1 MARLIQKTGFISRK
15 NAGGYMKYIATRE
28 GVEVLPGKG
37 PVTEKQKEMVTKLL
51 KDFPD
56 MWDSFEYEDYK
67 RAPTLHTASALISA
81 ALDSHMQSLQSENG
95 YLRYIATRPG
105 TEKHGA
111 HGLFC
116 RQENT
121 DLTAAMHDLTSHDG
135 NVWTIIYSLHR
146 EDAER
151 LGYNNAAAWRK
162 LLVSQQNKFAEAF
175 HVPASALHW
184 YAAYHDADTHPH
196 IHMMIWTDQE
206 TVLKRDAVVK
216 LRSAMT
222 NSIFQAELENLYIR
236 KDAAYK
242 DVTETARE
250 IMRELVD
257 RMESVSEP
265 PASIQEK
272 LLELALELRTVGGK
286 KQYGYLKKPLKD
298 MVDSIVDELEKLP
311 EVAAYYSI
319 WNGVRDR
326 LEGYYKNR
334 PRQHNPLS
342 QQKEFRA
349 IKNAIIQEAERLR
362 QQMEQAQRASEPEP
376 LQMDIPSDD
385 ETSSDA
391 STNPTLA
398 DENTSSTTSHSVR
411 LPSEYLLN
419 STIRLFHQMGQ
430 IFRENAAPPS
440 NPMGIRVDSKR
451 RKKLMQKRL
460 ALGHKQDDHE
470 NEVSYTQTMGG

>member
-1 MARLIQKTGFISRK
+1 MARLIQKTSFISRK
-15 NAGGYMKYIATRE
+15 SAGGYMKYIATRE
-28 GVEVLPGKG
+28 GVEVLTGKG
-37 PVTEKQKEMVTKLL
+37 PTTEKQKELVAKLL

-56 MWDSFEYEDYK
+56 MRDSFEYEDYK
-67 RAPTLHTASALISA
+67 QAPTLHTASALISA
-81 ALDSHMQSLQSENG
+81 ALDSHMQNLQSENG

-105 TEKHGA
+105 AEKHGA
-111 HGLFC
+111 HGLFG
-116 RQENT
+116 REDNAN
-121 DLTAAMHDLTSHDG
+121 LTAAMHDLTAHNG

-175 HVPASALHW
+175 HVPAAALHW

-196 IHMMIWTDQE
+196 IHMMLWTDQE
-206 TVLKRDAVVK
+206 AVLKRDAVVK

-242 DVTETARE
+242 DVTEAARE
-250 IMRELVD
+250 VMRELVD

-265 PASIQEK
+265 PASIQQK
-272 LLELALELRTVGGK
+272 MLELATELRTVSGK
-286 KQYGYLKKPLKD
+286 KQYAYLKKPLKD
-298 MVDSIVDELEKLP
+298 KADEIVDELEKLP
-311 EVAAYYSI
+311 EVAAYYSV
-319 WNGVRDR
+319 WNGLRDT

-342 QQKEFRA
+342 QQKEFRV

-362 QQMEQAQRASEPEP
+362 QQMEQAQRVSEPESS
-376 LQMDIPSDD
+376 QVDTPSDE

-398 DENTSSTTSHSVR
+398 NENTSSVTSHSAR
-411 LPSEYLLN
+411 FPSEYLLN
-419 STIRLFHQMGQ
+419 STVRLFHQMGQ

-440 NPMGIRVDSKR
+440 NPMGIRIDSKR

-470 NEVSYTQTMGG
+470 QEQGYGQTLH

>member
-1 MARLIQKTGFISRK
+1 
-15 NAGGYMKYIATRE
+15 MKYIAIRD
-28 GVEVLPGKG
+28 GVEILN
-37 PVTEKQKEMVTKLL
+37 
-51 KDFPD
+51 
-56 MWDSFEYEDYK
+56 EDAEGIY
-67 RAPTLHTASALISA
+67 
-81 ALDSHMQSLQSENG
+81 M
-95 YLRYIATRPG
+95 RYIATRPRAETHEG
-105 TEKHGA
+105 
-111 HGLFC
+111 HGLFGAEPHVDLEKTM
-116 RQENT
+116 QELKT
-121 DLTAAMHDLTSHDG
+121 HEG

-175 HVPASALHW
+175 HIPASALHW

-196 IHMMIWTDQE
+196 IHMMIWTDQK

-216 LRSAMT
+216 LRSVMT

-242 DVTETARE
+242 DVSEAARE
-250 IMRELVD
+250 VMRELVD
-257 RMESVSEP
+257 RMESVSAQ
-265 PASIQEK
+265 PASIQQK
-272 LLELALELRTVGGK
+272 LLELALELRTTSGK
-286 KQYGYLKKPLKD
+286 KQYAYLKKPLKD

-311 EVAAYYSI
+311 EVAAYYSV
-319 WNGVRDR
+319 WNGLRDT

-342 QQKEFRA
+342 RQKEFRA

-362 QQMEQAQRASEPEP
+362 QQMEQTQAATEQDSSQDEEPSAENTP
-376 LQMDIPSDD
+376 
-385 ETSSDA
+385 TDA
-391 STNPTLA
+391 SANPTLA
-398 DENTSSTTSHSVR
+398 DENTSSTASHHAR

-419 STIRLFHQMGQ
+419 STVRLFHQMGQ
-430 IFRENAAPPS
+430 IFRDNAAPPS

-460 ALGHKQDDHE
+460 AMGHKQDDHE
-470 NEVSYTQTMGG
+470 QEQGYGQTLH

>member
-1 MARLIQKTGFISRK
+1 
-15 NAGGYMKYIATRE
+15 MKYIATRE
-28 GVEVLPGKG
+28 GVEVLTGKG
-37 PVTEKQKEMVTKLL
+37 PATEKQKEMISKLL

-56 MWDSFEYEDYK
+56 MRDSFEYEDYK
-67 RAPTLHTASALISA
+67 QAPTLHTASALISA
-81 ALDSHMQSLQSENG
+81 ALDSHMQNLQSENG
-95 YLRYIATRPG
+95 YLKYIATRPG
-105 TEKHGA
+105 AEKHGA
-111 HGLFC
+111 HGLFG

-121 DLTAAMHDLTSHDG
+121 NLTAAMHDLTAHDG

-175 HVPASALHW
+175 HVPVSALHW

-216 LRSAMT
+216 LRSVMT

-236 KDAAYK
+236 KDIAYK
-242 DVTETARE
+242 DVTEAARAV
-250 IMRELVD
+250 MHELVD
-257 RMESVSEP
+257 RMESVP
-265 PASIQEK
+265 AQPASIQQK
-272 LLELALELRTVGGK
+272 LLELALELRTTGGK
-286 KQYGYLKKPLKD
+286 KQYAYLKKPLKD

-311 EVAAYYSI
+311 EVAAYYSV
-319 WNGVRDR
+319 WNGLRDT

-362 QQMEQAQRASEPEP
+362 QQMELESSQEEESSTEK
-376 LQMDIPSDD
+376 PSA
-385 ETSSDA
+385 DA

-398 DENTSSTTSHSVR
+398 DEKTSPVASHSAR
-411 LPSEYLLN
+411 LSSEYLLN
-419 STIRLFHQMGQ
+419 STLRLFHQMGQ
-430 IFRENAAPPS
+430 IFRDNAAPPS
-440 NPMGIRVDSKR
+440 NPMGIRIDSKR

-460 ALGHKQDDHE
+460 AMGHKQDDHE
-470 NEVSYTQTMGG
+470 QNYDQTLQ

>member
-1 MARLIQKTGFISRK
+1 
-15 NAGGYMKYIATRE
+15 MKYIATRE
-28 GVEVLPGKG
+28 GVEVLTGKG
-37 PVTEKQKEMVTKLL
+37 SATEKQKEMVSKLL

-56 MWDSFEYEDYK
+56 MRDSFEYEDYK
-67 RAPTLHTASALISA
+67 QAPTLHTASALISA
-81 ALDSHMQSLQSENG
+81 ALDSHMQNLQSENG

-105 TEKHGA
+105 AEKHGA
-111 HGLFC
+111 HGLFG

-121 DLTAAMHDLTSHDG
+121 DLTAAMHDLTAHDG

-162 LLVSQQNKFAEAF
+162 LLISQQNKFSEAF
-175 HVPASALHW
+175 HIPASALHW

-216 LRSAMT
+216 LRSVMT
-222 NSIFQAELENLYIR
+222 NSIFQTELENLYIR

-242 DVTETARE
+242 DVTEAARTA
-250 IMRELVD
+250 MHGLVD
-257 RMESVSEP
+257 RLESIENSPE
-265 PASIQEK
+265 SIQQK
-272 LLELALELRTVGGK
+272 MLELALELRTTSGK
-286 KQYGYLKKPLKD
+286 KQYAYLKKPLKD

-311 EVAAYYSI
+311 EVAAYYSV
-319 WNGVRDR
+319 WNGLRDT

-362 QQMEQAQRASEPEP
+362 QQIDQARAASE
-376 LQMDIPSDD
+376 Q
-385 ETSSDA
+385 ETSQEEEAPSEETSPDA

-398 DENTSSTTSHSVR
+398 NENTSSTASHSVE

-460 ALGHKQDDHE
+460 AMGHKQDDHE
-470 NEVSYTQTMGG
+470 QNYGQTLQ

>member
-1 MARLIQKTGFISRK
+1 
-15 NAGGYMKYIATRE
+15 MKYIAIRD
-28 GVEVLPGKG
+28 GVEILN
-37 PVTEKQKEMVTKLL
+37 
-51 KDFPD
+51 
-56 MWDSFEYEDYK
+56 EDAEGIY
-67 RAPTLHTASALISA
+67 
-81 ALDSHMQSLQSENG
+81 M
-95 YLRYIATRPG
+95 RYIATRPRAETHEG
-105 TEKHGA
+105 
-111 HGLFC
+111 HGLFGAEPHVDLEKTM
-116 RQENT
+116 QELKT
-121 DLTAAMHDLTSHDG
+121 HEG

-175 HVPASALHW
+175 HVPVSALHW

-196 IHMMIWTDQE
+196 IHMMIWTDQK

-216 LRSAMT
+216 LRSVMT

-242 DVTETARE
+242 DVSEAARE
-250 IMRELVD
+250 VMRELVD
-257 RMESVSEP
+257 RMESVSAQ
-265 PASIQEK
+265 PASIQQK
-272 LLELALELRTVGGK
+272 LLELALELRTTSGK
-286 KQYGYLKKPLKD
+286 KQYAYLKKPLKD

-311 EVAAYYSI
+311 EVAAYYSV
-319 WNGVRDR
+319 WNGLRDT

-342 QQKEFRA
+342 RQKEFRA

-362 QQMEQAQRASEPEP
+362 QQMEQTQAATEQDSSQDEEPSVEK
-376 LQMDIPSDD
+376 
-385 ETSSDA
+385 TSSDT

-398 DENTSSTTSHSVR
+398 DEKTSSTASHHAR

-419 STIRLFHQMGQ
+419 STVRLFHQMGQ
-430 IFRENAAPPS
+430 IFRDNAAPPS

-460 ALGHKQDDHE
+460 AMGHKQDDHE
-470 NEVSYTQTMGG
+470 QEQGYGQTLH

>member
-1 MARLIQKTGFISRK
+1 
-15 NAGGYMKYIATRE
+15 MKYIATRE
-28 GVEVLPGKG
+28 VVEVLTGKG
-37 PVTEKQKEMVTKLL
+37 PATEKQKEMVSKLL

-56 MWDSFEYEDYK
+56 MRDSFEYEDYK
-67 RAPTLHTASALISA
+67 QAPTLRTASALISA
-81 ALDSHMQSLQSENG
+81 ALDTHMQNLQSENG

-105 TEKHGA
+105 AEKHGA
-111 HGLFC
+111 HGLFG

-121 DLTAAMHDLTSHDG
+121 DLTAAMHDLTAHDG

-151 LGYNNAAAWRK
+151 LGYNNASAWRK

-175 HVPASALHW
+175 HVPSDSLHW

-196 IHMMIWTDQE
+196 IHMMVWTDQE

-242 DVTETARE
+242 DVTEAARE
-250 IMRELVD
+250 SMRQIVD
-257 RMESVSEP
+257 QVEHIAEP
-265 PASIQEK
+265 PLSIQQK
-272 LLELALELRTVGGK
+272 LLELANELASVSGK
-286 KQYGYLKKPLKD
+286 KQYGYLKKPLKEL
-298 MVDSIVDELEKLP
+298 VDSIVDELETMP
-311 EVAAYYSI
+311 EVAAYYSV
-319 WNGVRDR
+319 WNGLRDT

-334 PRQHNPLS
+334 SRQHNPLS

-362 QQMEQAQRASEPEP
+362 QQIDQARTASE
-376 LQMDIPSDD
+376 Q
-385 ETSSDA
+385 ETSQEEEAPSVETSPDA
-391 STNPTLA
+391 SANPTLA
-398 DENTSSTTSHSVR
+398 SESASSETSHSAK
-411 LPSEYLLN
+411 LPPEYLLN
-419 STIRLFHQMGQ
+419 STVRLFHQMGQ
-430 IFRENAAPPS
+430 IFRDNAAPPS
-440 NPMGIRVDSKR
+440 NPMGIRIDSKR

-460 ALGHKQDDHE
+460 AMGHKQDDHE
-470 NEVSYTQTMGG
+470 QEQGYSQTLH

>member
-15 NAGGYMKYIATRE
+15 SAGGYMKYIATRE
-28 GVEVLPGKG
+28 GVEVLTGKG
-37 PVTEKQKEMVTKLL
+37 PATEKQKEMVAKLL

-56 MWDSFEYEDYK
+56 MRDSFEYEDYK
-67 RAPTLHTASALISA
+67 QPPTLHTASALISA
-81 ALDSHMQSLQSENG
+81 ALDAHMQNLQSENG
-95 YLRYIATRPG
+95 YLKYIATRPG
-105 TEKHGA
+105 AEKHGA
-111 HGLFC
+111 HGLFG
-116 RQENT
+116 REENT
-121 DLTAAMHDLTSHDG
+121 DLTAAMHDLTAHDG

-184 YAAYHDADTHPH
+184 YAAYHDADMHPH
-196 IHMMIWTDQE
+196 ILMMIWTDQK

-242 DVTETARE
+242 DVTEAARE
-250 IMRELVD
+250 SMRQIVD
-257 RMESVSEP
+257 QVEHIAEP
-265 PASIQEK
+265 PLSIQQK
-272 LLELALELRTVGGK
+272 LLELANELASVSGK
-286 KQYGYLKKPLKD
+286 KQYGYLKKPLKEL
-298 MVDSIVDELEKLP
+298 VDSIVDELETMP
-311 EVAAYYSI
+311 EVAAYYSV
-319 WNGVRDR
+319 WNGLRDT

-362 QQMEQAQRASEPEP
+362 QQMEQTQTASEQKSSQDEEP
-376 LQMDIPSDD
+376 SA
-385 ETSSDA
+385 EKTSTDA

-398 DENTSSTTSHSVR
+398 NENTSFTPSR
-411 LPSEYLLN
+411 PAQLPTEYLLN

-430 IFRENAAPPS
+430 IFRDNAAPPS

-460 ALGHKQDDHE
+460 AMGHKQDDHE
-470 NEVSYTQTMGG
+470 QNYGQTLQ

>member
-1 MARLIQKTGFISRK
+1 
-15 NAGGYMKYIATRE
+15 MKYIATRE
-28 GVEVLPGKG
+28 GVEVLTGKG
-37 PVTEKQKEMVTKLL
+37 PTTEKQKEMVAKLL

-56 MWDSFEYEDYK
+56 VRDSFEYEDYK
-67 RAPTLHTASALISA
+67 QAPTLHTASALISA
-81 ALDSHMQSLQSENG
+81 ALDSHMQNLQSENG
-95 YLRYIATRPG
+95 YLKYIATRPG
-105 TEKHGA
+105 AEKHGA
-111 HGLFC
+111 HGLFG
-116 RQENT
+116 REDNA
-121 DLTAAMHDLTSHDG
+121 DLNAAMHDLTAHDG

-151 LGYNNAAAWRK
+151 LEYNNAAAWRK

-196 IHMMIWTDQE
+196 IHMMLWTDQE

-242 DVTETARE
+242 DVTEAARTA
-250 IMRELVD
+250 MHGLVD
-257 RMESVSEP
+257 RLESIENP
-265 PASIQEK
+265 PESIQQK
-272 LLELALELRTVGGK
+272 LLELALELRTTSGK
-286 KQYGYLKKPLKD
+286 KQYAYLKKPLKD

-311 EVAAYYSI
+311 EVAAYYSV
-319 WNGVRDR
+319 WNGLRDT

-362 QQMEQAQRASEPEP
+362 QQMEQARTASEQKPSQEEEP
-376 LQMDIPSDD
+376 SSE
-385 ETSSDA
+385 ETSTGA
-391 STNPTLA
+391 SANPTLA
-398 DENTSSTTSHSVR
+398 SESASSATSYFVR
-411 LPSEYLLN
+411 LLSEYLLN
-419 STIRLFHQMGQ
+419 STVRLFHQMGQ
-430 IFRENAAPPS
+430 IFRDNAAPPS

-470 NEVSYTQTMGG
+470 QNYGPTLQ

>member
-1 MARLIQKTGFISRK
+1 
-15 NAGGYMKYIATRE
+15 MKYIATRE
-28 GVEVLPGKG
+28 GVEVLTGKG
-37 PVTEKQKEMVTKLL
+37 PATEKQKEMVAKLL

-56 MWDSFEYEDYK
+56 VRDSFEYEDYK
-67 RAPTLHTASALISA
+67 QAPTLHTASALISA
-81 ALDSHMQSLQSENG
+81 ALDSHMQNLQSENG
-95 YLRYIATRPG
+95 YLKYIATRPG
-105 TEKHGA
+105 AEKHGA
-111 HGLFC
+111 HGLFG
-116 RQENT
+116 REENT
-121 DLTAAMHDLTSHDG
+121 NLTAAMHDLTAHDG

-162 LLVSQQNKFAEAF
+162 LLISQQNKFSEAF
-175 HVPASALHW
+175 HIPASALHW

-196 IHMMIWTDQE
+196 IHMMLWTDQE

-242 DVTETARE
+242 DVTEAARSV
-250 IMRELVD
+250 MHDLVD
-257 RMESVSEP
+257 CMESVSEP

-272 LLELALELRTVGGK
+272 LLELSLELRTVSGK
-286 KQYGYLKKPLKD
+286 KQYAYLKKSLKE

-311 EVAAYYSI
+311 EVAAYYSV
-319 WNGVRDR
+319 WNGLRDT

-362 QQMEQAQRASEPEP
+362 QQMEQTQAATEQDSSQDEEPSAEN
-376 LQMDIPSDD
+376 
-385 ETSSDA
+385 TSTDA
-391 STNPTLA
+391 SANPTLA
-398 DENTSSTTSHSVR
+398 GENTSSVTSHSVR

-430 IFRENAAPPS
+430 IFRDNAAPPS

-460 ALGHKQDDHE
+460 AMGHKQDDHE
-470 NEVSYTQTMGG
+470 QEQGYEQVIR

>member
-1 MARLIQKTGFISRK
+1 
-15 NAGGYMKYIATRE
+15 MKYIATRE
-28 GVEVLPGKG
+28 GVEVLTGKG
-37 PVTEKQKEMVTKLL
+37 PATEKQKEMVSKLL

-56 MWDSFEYEDYK
+56 VRDSFEYEDYK
-67 RAPTLHTASALISA
+67 QAPTLHTASALISA
-81 ALDSHMQSLQSENG
+81 ALDSHMQNLQSENG
-95 YLRYIATRPG
+95 YLCYIATRPG
-105 TEKHGA
+105 AEKHGA
-111 HGLFC
+111 HGLFG
-116 RQENT
+116 REENT
-121 DLTAAMHDLTSHDG
+121 NLTAAMHDLTAHDG

-162 LLVSQQNKFAEAF
+162 LLISQQNKFSEAF
-175 HVPASALHW
+175 HVPSDSLHW

-196 IHMMIWTDQE
+196 IHMMVWTEQE

-242 DVTETARE
+242 DVTEAARTA
-250 IMRELVD
+250 MHGLVD
-257 RMESVSEP
+257 RLEFIENP
-265 PASIQEK
+265 PESIQQK
-272 LLELALELRTVGGK
+272 MLELALELRTVSGK
-286 KQYGYLKKPLKD
+286 KQYAYLKKPLKD

-311 EVAAYYSI
+311 EVAAYYSV
-319 WNGVRDR
+319 WNGLRDT

-362 QQMEQAQRASEPEP
+362 QQMEQAQTASE
-376 LQMDIPSDD
+376 Q
-385 ETSSDA
+385 ETSQAEEPSSEETSTGA
-391 STNPTLA
+391 SANPTLA
-398 DENTSSTTSHSVR
+398 NENTSFTLSR
-411 LPSEYLLN
+411 PAQLPTEFLLN

-440 NPMGIRVDSKR
+440 NPMGIRIDSKR

-460 ALGHKQDDHE
+460 AMGHKQDDHE
-470 NEVSYTQTMGG
+470 QNYGQTLQ

>member
-1 MARLIQKTGFISRK
+1 
-15 NAGGYMKYIATRE
+15 MKYIATRE
-28 GVEVLPGKG
+28 GVEVLTGKG
-37 PVTEKQKEMVTKLL
+37 PATEKQKEMVSKLL

-56 MWDSFEYEDYK
+56 MRDSFEYEDYK
-67 RAPTLHTASALISA
+67 QAPTLHTASALISA
-81 ALDSHMQSLQSENG
+81 ALDTHMQNLQSENG

-105 TEKHGA
+105 AEKHGA
-111 HGLFC
+111 HGLFG

-121 DLTAAMHDLTSHDG
+121 NLTAAMHDLTAHDG

-151 LGYNNAAAWRK
+151 LGYNNAAAWQK
-162 LLVSQQNKFAEAF
+162 LLVRQQSKFAEAF
-175 HVPASALHW
+175 HVSASALHW

-196 IHMMIWTDQE
+196 IHMMVWTDQE

-242 DVTETARE
+242 DVSEAARTA
-250 IMRELVD
+250 MHGLVD
-257 RMESVSEP
+257 RLESIENP
-265 PASIQEK
+265 PESIQQK
-272 LLELALELRTVGGK
+272 MLELALELRTTSGK
-286 KQYGYLKKPLKD
+286 KQYAYLKKPLKD

-311 EVAAYYSI
+311 EVAAYYSV
-319 WNGVRDR
+319 WNGVRDT

-362 QQMEQAQRASEPEP
+362 QQMELEQATSEQKPSQDEEP
-376 LQMDIPSDD
+376 SA
-385 ETSSDA
+385 EKTSTDA

-398 DENTSSTTSHSVR
+398 NENTSFTPSR
-411 LPSEYLLN
+411 PAQLPTEYLLN

-430 IFRENAAPPS
+430 IFRDNAAPPS
-440 NPMGIRVDSKR
+440 NPMGIRIDSKR

-460 ALGHKQDDHE
+460 AMGHKQDDHE
-470 NEVSYTQTMGG
+470 QNYGQTLQ

>member
-15 NAGGYMKYIATRE
+15 SAGEYMKYIATRE
-28 GVEVLPGKG
+28 GVEVLTGKG
-37 PVTEKQKEMVTKLL
+37 PATEKQKELVAKLL

-56 MWDSFEYEDYK
+56 MRDSFEYEDYK
-67 RAPTLHTASALISA
+67 QAPTLHTASALISA
-81 ALDSHMQSLQSENG
+81 ALDSHMQNLQSENG
-95 YLRYIATRPG
+95 YLKYIATRPG
-105 TEKHGA
+105 AEKHGA
-111 HGLFC
+111 HGLFG
-116 RQENT
+116 REENT
-121 DLTAAMHDLTSHDG
+121 DLTAAMHDLTAHDG

-151 LGYNNAAAWRK
+151 LGYNNAAAWQK
-162 LLVSQQNKFAEAF
+162 LLVRQQSKFAEAF
-175 HVPASALHW
+175 HVPVSALHW

-242 DVTETARE
+242 DVSEAARE
-250 IMRELVD
+250 VMRELVD
-257 RMESVSEP
+257 RMESVSAP
-265 PASIQEK
+265 PASIQQK
-272 LLELALELRTVGGK
+272 LLDLANELASVSGK
-286 KQYGYLKKPLKD
+286 KQYGYLRKPLKD
-298 MVDSIVDELEKLP
+298 KVDEIVDELEKLP
-311 EVAAYYSI
+311 EVAAYYAA
-319 WNGVRDR
+319 WNGLRDT
-326 LEGYYKNR
+326 LEGYYKST

-362 QQMEQAQRASEPEP
+362 QQMEHEHSSE
-376 LQMDIPSDD
+376 
-385 ETSSDA
+385 ETSTDA

-398 DENTSSTTSHSVR
+398 NENTSSTPSCSVR
-411 LPSEYLLN
+411 LPSDYLLD

-430 IFRENAAPPS
+430 IFRDNAVPPS

-451 RKKLMQKRL
+451 RRKLMQKRL
-460 ALGHKQDDHE
+460 AMGHKQDDHE
-470 NEVSYTQTMGG
+470 QEQGYNLDIR

>member
-1 MARLIQKTGFISRK
+1 
-15 NAGGYMKYIATRE
+15 MKYIATRE
-28 GVEVLPGKG
+28 GVEVLTGKG
-37 PVTEKQKEMVTKLL
+37 PATEKQKEMVAKLL

-56 MWDSFEYEDYK
+56 VRDSFEYEDYK
-67 RAPTLHTASALISA
+67 QAPTLHTASALISA
-81 ALDSHMQSLQSENG
+81 ALDSHMQNLQSENG
-95 YLRYIATRPG
+95 YLKYIATRPG
-105 TEKHGA
+105 AEKHGV
-111 HGLFC
+111 HGLFG
-116 RQENT
+116 REENADLNT
-121 DLTAAMHDLTSHDG
+121 AMHALTAHGG

-162 LLVSQQNKFAEAF
+162 LLISQQNKFAEAF
-175 HVPASALHW
+175 HIPASALHW

-216 LRSAMT
+216 LRSVMT

-242 DVTETARE
+242 DVTEAARE
-250 IMRELVD
+250 VMHELVD
-257 RMESVSEP
+257 RMESVSAP
-265 PASIQEK
+265 PASIQQK

-286 KQYGYLKKPLKD
+286 KQYAYLKKPLKD

-311 EVAAYYSI
+311 EVAAYYSV
-319 WNGVRDR
+319 WNGLRDT

-342 QQKEFRA
+342 QQKEFRT

-362 QQMEQAQRASEPEP
+362 QQMEQESLQDEEPSAEN
-376 LQMDIPSDD
+376 
-385 ETSSDA
+385 TSTDA
-391 STNPTLA
+391 SANPTLA
-398 DENTSSTTSHSVR
+398 DENASSMPSRPAR

-419 STIRLFHQMGQ
+419 STVRLFHQMGQ
-430 IFRENAAPPS
+430 IFRDNAAPPS
-440 NPMGIRVDSKR
+440 NPMGIRIDSKR
-451 RKKLMQKRL
+451 RKKLMQNRL
-460 ALGHKQDDHE
+460 AMGHKQDDHE
-470 NEVSYTQTMGG
+470 QNYGQTLQ

>member
-1 MARLIQKTGFISRK
+1 
-15 NAGGYMKYIATRE
+15 MKYIATRE
-28 GVEVLPGKG
+28 GVEVLTGKG
-37 PVTEKQKEMVTKLL
+37 PATEKQKEMVAKLL

-56 MWDSFEYEDYK
+56 VRDSFEYEDYK
-67 RAPTLHTASALISA
+67 QAPTLHTASALISA
-81 ALDSHMQSLQSENG
+81 ALDSHMQNLQSENG
-95 YLRYIATRPG
+95 YLKYIATRPG
-105 TEKHGA
+105 AEKHGA
-111 HGLFC
+111 HGLFG

-121 DLTAAMHDLTSHDG
+121 ELTAAMHDLTAHDG

-175 HVPASALHW
+175 HIPASALHW

-242 DVTETARE
+242 DVTEAARTA
-250 IMRELVD
+250 MHGLVD
-257 RMESVSEP
+257 RLESIENP
-265 PASIQEK
+265 PESIQQK
-272 LLELALELRTVGGK
+272 MLELALELRTVGGK

-311 EVAAYYSI
+311 EVAAYYSV
-319 WNGVRDR
+319 WNGLRDT

-362 QQMEQAQRASEPEP
+362 QQMVQAQTASE
-376 LQMDIPSDD
+376 QKPSQEAEAPSG
-385 ETSSDA
+385 ETSADTSA
-391 STNPTLA
+391 NPTLA
-398 DENTSSTTSHSVR
+398 SESASSATSYSVR

-419 STIRLFHQMGQ
+419 STVRLFHQVGQ
-430 IFRENAAPPS
+430 IFRDNAAPPS
-440 NPMGIRVDSKR
+440 NPMGIRIDSKR

-460 ALGHKQDDHE
+460 AMGHKQDDHE
-470 NEVSYTQTMGG
+470 QNYGQTLQ

>member
-15 NAGGYMKYIATRE
+15 SAGGYMKYIATRE
-28 GVEVLPGKG
+28 GVEVLTGKG
-37 PVTEKQKEMVTKLL
+37 PTTEKQKELVAKLL

-56 MWDSFEYEDYK
+56 MRDSFEYEDYK
-67 RAPTLHTASALISA
+67 QAPTLHTASALISA
-81 ALDSHMQSLQSENG
+81 ALDSHMQNLQSENG

-105 TEKHGA
+105 AEKHGA
-111 HGLFC
+111 HGLFG
-116 RQENT
+116 REENT
-121 DLTAAMHDLTSHDG
+121 NLTAAMHDLTAHDG

-162 LLVSQQNKFAEAF
+162 LLISQQNKFSEAF
-175 HVPASALHW
+175 HIPASALHW

-196 IHMMIWTDQE
+196 IHMMLWTDQE

-242 DVTETARE
+242 DVTEAARSV
-250 IMRELVD
+250 MHDLVD
-257 RMESVSEP
+257 CMESVSEP

-272 LLELALELRTVGGK
+272 LLELSLELRTVSGK
-286 KQYGYLKKPLKD
+286 KQYAYLKKPLKE

-311 EVAAYYSI
+311 EVAAYYSV
-319 WNGVRDR
+319 WNGLRDT

-362 QQMEQAQRASEPEP
+362 QQMEQTQAATEQDSSQDEEPSAEN
-376 LQMDIPSDD
+376 
-385 ETSSDA
+385 TSTDA
-391 STNPTLA
+391 SANPTLA
-398 DENTSSTTSHSVR
+398 GENTSSVTSHSVR

-430 IFRENAAPPS
+430 IFRDNAAPPS

-460 ALGHKQDDHE
+460 AMGHKQDDHE
-470 NEVSYTQTMGG
+470 QEQGYEQVIR

>member
-15 NAGGYMKYIATRE
+15 SAGGYMKYIATRE
-28 GVEVLPGKG
+28 GVEVLTGKG
-37 PVTEKQKEMVTKLL
+37 PTTEKQKELVAKLL

-56 MWDSFEYEDYK
+56 MRDSFEYEDYK
-67 RAPTLHTASALISA
+67 QAPTLHTASALISA
-81 ALDSHMQSLQSENG
+81 TLDSHMQNLQSENG
-95 YLRYIATRPG
+95 YLKYIATRPG
-105 TEKHGA
+105 AEKHGA
-111 HGLFC
+111 HGLFG
-116 RQENT
+116 REENA
-121 DLTAAMHDLTSHDG
+121 DLNTAIRDLTSHDG

-151 LGYNNAAAWRK
+151 LGYNSAAAWQK
-162 LLVSQQNKFAEAF
+162 LLVRQQSKFAEAF
-175 HVPASALHW
+175 HVPVSALHW

-236 KDAAYK
+236 KDIAYK
-242 DVTETARE
+242 DVTEAARE
-250 IMRELVD
+250 IMREIVD
-257 RMESVSEP
+257 RMESTAEP
-265 PASIQEK
+265 PVSIQEK
-272 LLELALELRTVGGK
+272 LLELALELRAVSGK
-286 KQYGYLKKPLKD
+286 KQYAYLKKPLKD

-311 EVAAYYSI
+311 EVAAYYSV
-319 WNGVRDR
+319 WNGLRDT

-342 QQKEFRA
+342 QQKEFRT

-362 QQMEQAQRASEPEP
+362 QQMEQTQAATEQDSSQDEEPSVEN
-376 LQMDIPSDD
+376 
-385 ETSSDA
+385 TSTDA
-391 STNPTLA
+391 SANPTLA
-398 DENTSSTTSHSVR
+398 DENTSFVTSHSAQ
-411 LPSEYLLN
+411 LPTEYLLN

-430 IFRENAAPPS
+430 IFRDNAAPPS
-440 NPMGIRVDSKR
+440 NPMGIRIDSKR

-460 ALGHKQDDHE
+460 AMGHKQDDHE
-470 NEVSYTQTMGG
+470 QEQGYNLDIR